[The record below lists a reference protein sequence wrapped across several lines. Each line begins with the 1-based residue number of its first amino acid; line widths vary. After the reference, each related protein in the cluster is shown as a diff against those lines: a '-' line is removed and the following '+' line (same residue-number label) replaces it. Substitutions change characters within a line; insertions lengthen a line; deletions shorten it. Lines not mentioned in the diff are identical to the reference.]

1 MKNFLSHIFNNLKKS
16 RFTIRAK
23 LVVIF
28 TLGVAFISS
37 FIYIYFPI
45 KLEKQ
50 AFRFAAQKAQSISDM
65 TAFSISSPLFFGDKT
80 DISEVF
86 DSVEQ
91 DEDIVYL
98 VVLND
103 RGEVFSAF
111 NHERAVDVDF
121 KSLSWGRLGAR
132 HESIYRTM
140 SPILHNKRQIGRL
153 YLGMS
158 LANIKSQ
165 VETTKKTTTLV
176 SFTFLIF
183 GILAVIFIST
193 VITKPLNKMVQTIE
207 QITNGD
213 LSKRVSLTA
222 NDEVGNLAASFNA
235 MVANLEAY
243 SKEMKELTDTLESKV
258 IERTKSLQSEINER
272 RLAQEALKKSE
283 RKYRRLVDNSLVGIY
298 ITQDFRIKFCNRR
311 FVEIFGY
318 SDAAEVLDKPLEEM
332 ITKEGWELLRNVE
345 NLKDMDESETIG
357 HELKGIRKDGS
368 IFDIQVLASSIV
380 YQDEPAVQ
388 GILIDITERKQAES
402 EQRKLEA
409 QLLQAQKME
418 SIGRLAGGIA
428 HDFNNILGIIIGDT
442 ELLLEKSSQ
451 ENVAKANLDR
461 ILTASHRA
469 RDMVKQILAF
479 SRKEENVHERIY
491 LGEVVED
498 ALQLIRSV
506 LPSTIQIYPHIEE
519 RLGPVMASK
528 TEIHQVII
536 NLCINAGHAMREKG
550 GELSVSLK
558 QVNLAAGHGIGNL
571 APGLYQQL
579 TVGDTGHGMTP
590 DILQHIFEPYFTT
603 KKAGEGSGMGLAVVH
618 GIVNT
623 CGGEITVYSE
633 VGKGAAFN
641 VFLPVEK
648 DVRKDV
654 WEIAAVSP
662 APVLAQGQGEKIL
675 LVDDEA
681 NLAEMT
687 KEMLESYG
695 YSVDTRI
702 DSLEALE
709 VFQENPAKYNLV
721 ISDQTMP
728 NLTGVH
734 LAQKIRR
741 IRADIPIIVCSG
753 YSDSIDEDSYSSY
766 GINAFVMK
774 PFAGKDL
781 ARAVRQV
788 LEK

>member
-1 MKNFLSHIFNNLKKS
+1 MKNLFKKIFKNLEKPK
-16 RFTIRAK
+16 FTIRAK
-23 LVVIF
+23 LVISF
-28 TLGVAFISS
+28 TFGVAFIST
-37 FIYIYFPI
+37 FIYFYFPI

-50 AFRFAAQKAQSISDM
+50 AFRFAAQKAQSISNM

-80 DISEVF
+80 DIGEVF

-103 RGEVFSAF
+103 RGEVFSAY
-111 NHERAVDVDF
+111 NHERAVDMDF
-121 KSLSWGRLGAR
+121 KSLSREKSGAR
-132 HESIYRTM
+132 HEAVYRTM
-140 SPILHNKRQIGRL
+140 SPILHNKRQVGRL

-176 SFTFLIF
+176 SLTFLIF
-183 GILAVIFIST
+183 GILAVVFVST
-193 VITKPLNKMVQTIE
+193 IITKPLNKMVQTIE
-207 QITNGD
+207 LITNGD
-213 LSKRVSLTA
+213 LSKRVLLAS
-222 NDEVGNLAASFNA
+222 NDEVGHLAASFNA

-243 SKEMKELTDTLESKV
+243 AEEMKELTETLESK
-258 IERTKSLQSEINER
+258 ISERTEKLQAEINER
-272 RLAQEALKKSE
+272 ILAQEALKKSE
-283 RKYRRLVDNSLVGIY
+283 KKYRRLIDNSLVGIY
-298 ITQDFRIKFCNRR
+298 ITQAHLIKFCNRR
-311 FVEIFGY
+311 FLEIFGY
-318 SDAAEVLDKPLEEM
+318 ADAAELLDKPIEEM
-332 ITKEGWELLRNVE
+332 VAKEYWGLLRMAD
-345 NLKDMDESETIG
+345 NLRDIDESETTG

-368 IFDIQVLASSIV
+368 IFDIQVLTNSIL

-388 GILIDITERKQAES
+388 GILIDITERKQAEL
-402 EQRKLEA
+402 EQQKLGE

-428 HDFNNILGIIIGDT
+428 HDFNNILGIIIGDA
-442 ELLLEKSSQ
+442 ELLLGKFPQ
-451 ENVAKANLDR
+451 ENFAQANLKR

-479 SRKEENVHERIY
+479 SRKDENVHEQIQ
-491 LGEVVED
+491 LGEVAQD
-498 ALQLIRSV
+498 ALQLMRSV
-506 LPSTIQIYPHIEE
+506 LPSTIQIYRDIEE
-519 RLGPVMASK
+519 KINPVTANK
-528 TEIHQVII
+528 TEIHQVVI

-550 GELSVSLK
+550 GELAVSLK
-558 QVNLAAGHGIGNL
+558 QVSLAAGHGIGDL
-571 APGLYQQL
+571 KPGLYQQL
-579 TVGDTGHGMTP
+579 SIADTGHGMTP

-603 KKAGEGSGMGLAVVH
+603 KKSGEGAGMGLAVVH
-618 GIVNT
+618 GIVT
-623 CGGEITVYSE
+623 GYGGEITVTSTA
-633 VGKGAAFN
+633 GKGSTFN

-648 DVRKDV
+648 EEQTPPAVKVSLEAEDV
-654 WEIAAVSP
+654 P
-662 APVLAQGQGEKIL
+662 GGQERIL
-675 LVDDEA
+675 LVDDEV

-695 YSVDTRI
+695 YDVDVRN

-709 VFQENPAKYNLV
+709 VFQENPGKYNLL

-734 LAQKIRR
+734 LAEKIRR
-741 IRADIPIIVCSG
+741 TRVDIPIIICSG
-753 YSDSIDEDSYSSY
+753 FSDSIDENSYAAL

-781 ARAVRQV
+781 ARTVRQV
-788 LEK
+788 LGK